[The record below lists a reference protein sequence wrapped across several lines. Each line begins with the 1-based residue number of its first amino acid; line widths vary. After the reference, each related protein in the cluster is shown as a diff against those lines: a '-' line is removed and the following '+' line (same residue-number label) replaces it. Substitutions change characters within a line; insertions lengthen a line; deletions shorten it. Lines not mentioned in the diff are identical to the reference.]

1 MRYTL
6 TTIITAM
13 AIILT
18 GCNNENGQS
27 KAPYLIH
34 DKNTS
39 KKTISKIEIKESLS
53 GAKKIAQKEDS
64 KKEVTEKEVTEKDRI
79 EREKIEREEI
89 EKKKAEAS
97 ILETKI
103 TLANIEAK
111 HKEKLASIVAE
122 KEKAV
127 KHIELEKTQIESK
140 TRQNINTIEYKNKA
154 IIEQA
159 RQKSQANI
167 ATQEAELHRQY
178 FYGILFVLFA
188 LIILI
193 YLIHRKNQT
202 LKVKLHQDDIKH
214 KMQMQ
219 ESKQYHDRV
228 NKTLEIL
235 ADGNTDKNLK
245 TDLIELLKDQN
256 EKTPKL
262 LK

>member
-34 DKNTS
+34 DKNRS

-64 KKEVTEKEVTEKDRI
+64 KKEVTEKDRIEKDRI
-79 EREKIEREEI
+79 KREKI

>member
-13 AIILT
+13 AIMLT

-64 KKEVTEKEVTEKDRI
+64 KKEVTEKGRIERDRI
-79 EREKIEREEI
+79 EREKI

-235 ADGNTDKNLK
+235 ADDNTDKNLK